1 MSRSLREV
9 LFWQS
14 ALQQEHADAAAKG
27 RATGAA
33 HSPQHCHATH
43 VSPFSLLLSSPDHRG
58 CDVSER
64 PGLLLLDISH
74 DVENRRIPVFNTV
87 DEDQPPTGLQYIR

>member
-1 MSRSLREV
+1 MLTILSSFLREV

-14 ALQQEHADAAAKG
+14 ALQQEYADAVAKG
-27 RATGAA
+27 RATFAA
-33 HSPQHCHATH
+33 HLPQHCHANLCGCV
-43 VSPFSLLLSSPDHRG
+43 VSG
-58 CDVSER
+58 R

-87 DEDQPPTGLQYIR
+87 DNDQAPTGLQYIR